1 MGSFVVGEKEM
12 CDHQR
17 LNATGYVF
25 SCALP
30 PFLSSGA
37 TKALEIL
44 DQVTPSPL
52 FFPFSRHLIFDLLFR
67 IMVK

>member
-1 MGSFVVGEKEM
+1 MGSFVVGDKEM

-30 PFLSSGA
+30 PFLSAGV
-37 TKALEIL
+37 TKVLEIL
-44 DQVTPSPL
+44 TNVC
-52 FFPFSRHLIFDLLFR
+52 FR
-67 IMVK
+67 E